1 MRRGLSIFLILFFGL
16 GPLSVLIDSEDAN
29 LPPCC
34 RRHGA
39 HHCAMAAMTRNA
51 ASGKMPMASA
61 PLTCRDY
68 PGLSALFTA
77 PAPALTVA
85 AAGAAVPGERARAAL
100 ANYAAPKA
108 ARTRILAGR
117 GPPRTN
123 LT

>member
-1 MRRGLSIFLILFFGL
+1 MRRAFSIFLILFFGL
-16 GPLSVLIDSEDAN
+16 GPLSVFLDSEDAN

-34 RRHGA
+34 RRHGT
-39 HHCAMAAMTRNA
+39 HHCAMTSMTRNA
-51 ASGKMPMASA
+51 ASSNMPMASA

-68 PGLSALFTA
+68 PGLSALLAA
-77 PAPALTVA
+77 PAPALMVA
-85 AAGAAVPGERARAAL
+85 AANLPVPCEQAGAAL

-108 ARTRILAGR
+108 TPTHILAGR